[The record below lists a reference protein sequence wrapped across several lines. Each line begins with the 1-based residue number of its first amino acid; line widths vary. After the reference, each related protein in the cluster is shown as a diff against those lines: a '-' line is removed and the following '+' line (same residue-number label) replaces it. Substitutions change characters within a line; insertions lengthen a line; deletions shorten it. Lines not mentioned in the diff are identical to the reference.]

1 MRIVIE
7 ADAPRPPSSQES
19 PMPSTETPTSRS
31 CLFIDM
37 AYCLAELRRRGHSEF
52 FEARHSGD
60 YFNRVIGLH
69 PLADRVTKMNSAIE
83 RHRFS
88 DRQDVIEGRSEA
100 LPWPKWLLPLNVIV
114 SQRRLLR
121 YVCDVVESEGLS
133 LISATEPLYGGL
145 FGSWVKN
152 RTGRPLVV
160 HLYANFDLNYA
171 TTGKVQ
177 NPQLIRWR
185 FVEKWLIRYVLRQA
199 DLVAAG
205 SHTIAEFAVS
215 QGVPQDRT
223 VVFRVGK
230 YMMPEHRVAP
240 TRRTKLTAAEREKF
254 GIAGTNKLLLTVAR
268 LQREKKVD
276 HSLRAFS
283 VILRE
288 HPDAMLI
295 LAGKGPE
302 RDNLEALA
310 HELRIHDR
318 VRFLGLVPQ
327 EVLSRLAPE
336 CVILSPLT
344 GMALLETSM
353 AGAPPVAYDFD
364 SSIAD
369 LVESGVT
376 GELIAPDDWQ
386 AMGYAA
392 SRILSS
398 PAKRKRLGE
407 AVRERAQMLS
417 DPERIFAT
425 ERTAYENV
433 ISRWDRE
440 VRQSPAGR

>member
-1 MRIVIE
+1 
-7 ADAPRPPSSQES
+7 
-19 PMPSTETPTSRS
+19 
-31 CLFIDM
+31 M
-37 AYCLAELRRRGHSEF
+37 AYCLAELRQRGHSEF

-60 YFNRVIGLH
+60 YFSRVIGLH
-69 PLADRVTKMNSAIE
+69 PLADRVTKMSNAIE
-83 RHRFS
+83 RYRFS

-121 YVCDVVESEGLS
+121 YVCELVDSEGLS
-133 LISATEPLYGGL
+133 LISATEPLYAGL
-145 FGSWVKN
+145 FGSWVKK

-177 NPQLIRWR
+177 YPQLIRWR

-205 SHTIAEFAVS
+205 SHTIAEFAMS

-240 TRRTKLTAAEREKF
+240 ARRAKLTAADREKF

-283 VILRE
+283 VIFRE

-295 LAGKGPE
+295 LAGKGAE

-310 HELRIHDR
+310 RELGIHDR

-327 EVLSRLAPE
+327 ELLSRLAPD

-386 AMGYAA
+386 AMGHAA

-398 PAKRKRLGE
+398 PEERRRLGK

-417 DPERIFAT
+417 DPEWIFAT